1 MLGCPLRPED
11 ETHEAARVHHAYRQ
25 RTMTSRAKR
34 IALALAISLL
44 SALLARSMLPPAA
57 LAQSTNDG
65 ECPLSHEQSRKSAEA
80 FNKIAEV
87 FTGQPRCV
95 NCHGAVNPFGP
106 DAYKT
111 HGGGIFFPIMKT
123 EPNPDTGE
131 PETSPDIAAS
141 FQPCKVCHD
150 AFPGTW
156 TTAPPNLSFVGKD
169 AFTLCTQ
176 QRDRFSDA
184 RDFIKHIETDADPST
199 PFVQEA
205 FTGRMGLNTIGRSLA
220 KKFPAPPVGVTH
232 QDLIQ
237 MAHDWVDALGGK
249 FQGGRTCGCPPESRL
264 SFRGRWPGLSMRWQR
279 FLKLLEGKQPHAQK
293 N

>member
-1 MLGCPLRPED
+1 MLGCRLRPED
-11 ETHEAARVHHAYRQ
+11 ETREAARVHHAYRQ

-44 SALLARSMLPPAA
+44 SALLAHSNLPPAA
-57 LAQSTNDG
+57 LAQSTDDS
-65 ECPLSHEQSRKSAEA
+65 ECPLSDEQAQKSVEA
-80 FNKIAEV
+80 FNKIAQV

-95 NCHGAVNPFGP
+95 NCHGAVDPFGP
-106 DAYKT
+106 DAIKT
-111 HGGGIFFPIMKT
+111 HRGGIFFSKMKT

-131 PETSPDIAAS
+131 PETSLDTAATL
-141 FQPCKVCHD
+141 QQCQACHN

-156 TTAPPNLSFVGKD
+156 ATAPPDLSFVGKD

-176 QRDRFSDA
+176 QRDNFFDA
-184 RDFIKHIETDADPST
+184 RDFINHIETDVNPSN

-220 KKFPAPPVGVTH
+220 KKYPAPPVGVTH

-249 FQGGRTCGCPPESRL
+249 FQGGRTCGCTTIH
-264 SFRGRWPGLSMRWQR
+264 Q
-279 FLKLLEGKQPHAQK
+279 KKQSEH
-293 N
+293 

>member
-1 MLGCPLRPED
+1 MQNTVLPGVLGCRLRPQD
-11 ETHEAARVHHAYRQ
+11 EIHEAARVHRAYRQ
-25 RTMTSRAKR
+25 RIMTSRAKR
-34 IALALAISLL
+34 IALALAISLV
-44 SALLARSMLPPAA
+44 SALLAHSTLSPAA
-57 LAQSTNDG
+57 LAQSTDDS
-65 ECPLSHEQSRKSAEA
+65 ECPLSDEQAQKSVEA
-80 FNKIAEV
+80 FNKIAQV
-87 FTGQPRCV
+87 FTEQPRCV

-106 DAYKT
+106 NAYKT
-111 HGGGIFFPIMKT
+111 HGGGDFWPVMKT

-141 FQPCKVCHD
+141 FRQCQVCHN

-156 TTAPPNLSFVGKD
+156 ATPPPNLSFVGKD

-184 RDFIKHIETDADPST
+184 RDFITHIETDADPNN

-220 KKFPAPPVGVTH
+220 KKYPAPPVGVTH

-249 FQGGRTCGCPPESRL
+249 FQGGRTCGCIAIH
-264 SFRGRWPGLSMRWQR
+264 QN
-279 FLKLLEGKQPHAQK
+279 K
-293 N
+293 